1 MTTKHLASYF
11 EQQQKDSLEITIAE
25 QIWLIFMKVAAE
37 LSEILEIETEVLLQ
51 KLFIENEIL
60 TKYLNFKNLPL
71 AG

>member
-37 LSEILEIETEVLLQ
+37 LSEILEIETEVLMQ